1 VLVSDIDFLLRVIGQ
16 VVELCLLRRAVIME
30 FVPLVTNGTFDV
42 VNCVVVVGLGENI
55 ALR

>member
-1 VLVSDIDFLLRVIGQ
+1 MSDIDFFLRVIGQ
-16 VVELCLLRRAVIME
+16 VVELYLLRQAVIME
-30 FVPLVTNGTFDV
+30 FVLQMTNGSFDV